1 MNIIGL
7 GAAGCRIAECF
18 EKYPQYDTYRI
29 DVGLKGE
36 GCYNFPKCE
45 SAEEYESVSLPRI
58 KPFFKGISGES
69 LFVVG
74 GSGKISCASLRILE
88 YLKDLPVSIMYI
100 KPDMSLIGGNALLQE
115 KIVFGVMQE
124 YARSDVFKQIYLI
137 SNEALD
143 SVVGGAPIIGYHDK
157 LNEVLVPIFHMI
169 KVFENTEPV
178 VGKIQTPKSTHKIVT
193 IGLYDAQKN
202 EEKMFFSLDKPRERC
217 YIYGINENKLKS
229 DGTLLKKIIKQVKE
243 KNGGDLKATYAVYST
258 DYDHD
263 IRYIIERT
271 PYVQEPE
278 KK

>member
-7 GAAGCRIAECF
+7 GAAGCRIANCF
-18 EKYPQYDTYRI
+18 GAYPQYNIYKI
-29 DVGLKGE
+29 DAGLEGE

-45 SAEEYESVSLPRI
+45 TSEEYESINLPRI
-58 KPFFKGISGES
+58 KSFFKGISGES
-69 LFVVG
+69 LFVVA

-88 YLKDLPVSIMYI
+88 CIKELPISIMYI
-100 KPDMSLIGGNALLQE
+100 KPDMSLIGGDALLQE
-115 KIVFGVMQE
+115 RTVFGVMQE

-143 SVVGGAPIIGYHDK
+143 DVVGGAPIIGYHDK

-178 VGKIQTPKSTHKIVT
+178 VGKIQNPKSTHKIVT

-202 EEKMFFSLDKPRERC
+202 EEKMFFSLDNARERC

-243 KNGGDLKATYAVYST
+243 KNGEDLKATYAVYST
-258 DYDHD
+258 DYDND
-263 IRYIIERT
+263 IRYIVERS
-271 PYVQEPE
+271 PYVQEYE